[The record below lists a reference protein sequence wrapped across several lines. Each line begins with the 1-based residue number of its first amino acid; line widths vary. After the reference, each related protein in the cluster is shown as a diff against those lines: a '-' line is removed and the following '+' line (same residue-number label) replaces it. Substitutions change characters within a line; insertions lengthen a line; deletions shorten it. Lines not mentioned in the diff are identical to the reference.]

1 MKKDNLCIA
10 AIRSLIIDGINKA
23 NSGHP
28 GMALGSTPI
37 LYTLF
42 TKHLV
47 ANPENPNWI
56 NRDRFV
62 LSAGHAS
69 MLLYAML
76 HVAGYKVS
84 IEDIKRFRQLDS
96 ITPGHP
102 EVGLT
107 PGVDA
112 SAGPL
117 GQGIAQAVGFA
128 MAEQSLRG
136 IYKEGYDFIDH
147 YTYALCGDGCL
158 EEGISQEA
166 ISFAGVQK
174 FNKLILFYDANNVTL
189 DGPLAMSNIEDQK
202 KRFEASNWN
211 VLEVKDGN
219 NINAIDKAICKA
231 KLSKDK
237 PTLIIVHTVIGYGSK
252 NQGTSKVHGSPLGVE
267 DGKNAKVS
275 YGFDYPEFTMPKYV
289 YNQFKKTFAAR
300 GKKAY
305 EEWKDKFQVYSEKYP
320 EEAKKFV
327 STMNNDVSS
336 LVYDK
341 GPYFE
346 PGFKDSTRNSS
357 QALLNILNKSVYN
370 LIGGSAD
377 VAGSVKTAIKG
388 ETDFTP
394 ENRGGRNVNFGIRE
408 FAMASIQNGI
418 LLHGGIRSYVGRFLV
433 FSDYL
438 KPAIRM
444 ASLSHLPAIYLF
456 SHDTIAVGEDGPTH
470 QPIEQLA
477 MLRSIPHNYVY
488 RPCDVNE
495 LAAAWKLALEST
507 NHPSCLILTRQ
518 NLPLIEGSRSDDV
531 YKGGYIIS
539 KERGEKPDFTLIA
552 TGSEVALA
560 VEAQQKLLMQNID
573 VRVVSIPCQ
582 ELFLAQDGNY
592 IKNVLGDQYEKR
604 LAIEML
610 STFGWHRFA
619 PNVMGIDEFGKSAP
633 ADDVIRDYKFTVDEV
648 VRRVL
653 EAI

>member
-1 MKKDNLCIA
+1 MK
-10 AIRSLIIDGINKA
+10 
-23 NSGHP
+23 
-28 GMALGSTPI
+28 
-37 LYTLF
+37 F
-42 TKHLV
+42 TK
-47 ANPENPNWI
+47 
-56 NRDRFV
+56 
-62 LSAGHAS
+62 
-69 MLLYAML
+69 M
-76 HVAGYKVS
+76 
-84 IEDIKRFRQLDS
+84 
-96 ITPGHP
+96 
-102 EVGLT
+102 
-107 PGVDA
+107 
-112 SAGPL
+112 
-117 GQGIAQAVGFA
+117 QGIGNDYVYVNCFEEKVEDPSALAIQVSDRHF
-128 MAEQSLRG
+128 G
-136 IYKEGYDFIDH
+136 IGS
-147 YTYALCGDGCL
+147 DG
-158 EEGISQEA
+158 
-166 ISFAGVQK
+166 
-174 FNKLILFYDANNVTL
+174 LILICPSEVADCEMAMYNADGSRGEMCGNGVRCVGKYMYDYVLN
-189 DGPLAMSNIEDQK
+189 
-202 KRFEASNWN
+202 
-211 VLEVKDGN
+211 LEVKDGN

-418 LLHGGIRSYVGRFLV
+418 LLHGGIRSYVGCFLV
-433 FSDYL
+433 FADYL

-488 RPCDVNE
+488 RPCDANE
-495 LAAAWKLALEST
+495 LS
-507 NHPSCLILTRQ
+507 
-518 NLPLIEGSRSDDV
+518 
-531 YKGGYIIS
+531 IS
-539 KERGEKPDFTLIA
+539 YG
-552 TGSEVALA
+552 
-560 VEAQQKLLMQNID
+560 LL
-573 VRVVSIPCQ
+573 
-582 ELFLAQDGNY
+582 NY
-592 IKNVLGDQYEKR
+592 
-604 LAIEML
+604 
-610 STFGWHRFA
+610 RF
-619 PNVMGIDEFGKSAP
+619 
-633 ADDVIRDYKFTVDEV
+633 YQ
-648 VRRVL
+648 
-653 EAI
+653 